1 MGVKKADIGDK
12 IVSTRGIK
20 GMVEKVNEN
29 SVIVEILENLS
40 DSEFLNNKT
49 VVSHKNYEIIY

>member
-1 MGVKKADIGDK
+1 MVIKKADIGDK

-20 GMVEKVNEN
+20 GKVEKVNEN

-40 DSEFLNNKT
+40 GSEFTNNKT
-49 VVSHKNYEIIY
+49 VVSHKNYQII

>member
-1 MGVKKADIGDK
+1 MKKADIGDK

-20 GMVEKVNEN
+20 GKVEKVNEN

-40 DSEFLNNKT
+40 GNEFTNNKT
-49 VVSHKNYEIIY
+49 VVSHKNYQII

>member
-1 MGVKKADIGDK
+1 MKKADIGDK

-20 GMVEKVNEN
+20 GKVEKVNEN

-40 DSEFLNNKT
+40 GSEFTNNKT
-49 VVSHKNYEIIY
+49 VVSHKNYQII

>member
-1 MGVKKADIGDK
+1 MVIKKADIGDK

-20 GMVEKVNEN
+20 GKVEKVNEN

-40 DSEFLNNKT
+40 GNEFTNNKT
-49 VVSHKNYEIIY
+49 VVSHKNYQII